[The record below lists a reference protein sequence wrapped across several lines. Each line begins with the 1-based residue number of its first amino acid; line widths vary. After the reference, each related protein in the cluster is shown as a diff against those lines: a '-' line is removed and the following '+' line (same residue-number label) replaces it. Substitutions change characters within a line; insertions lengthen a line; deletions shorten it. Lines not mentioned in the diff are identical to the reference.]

1 MTFSRDVG
9 VAESTGF
16 SRAALVVLGM
26 HRSGT
31 SAMAGVLS
39 HMGCD
44 LPRDLMP
51 PTDANPKGYF
61 ESNKAYRLNDD
72 LLKSG
77 GSSWDDPAA
86 FNPAWYESPRFPEYR
101 MRAAGVLREEF
112 GESGFFVLKD
122 PRMCR
127 LLPFWQRVLA
137 DLEVGARYVC
147 IHRHPREVAASVG
160 RREGW
165 PETVGLVLW
174 LRHVIEAEKASRG
187 LPRVFVSYDGLLS
200 DWRGTVTRIGAGL
213 GLAWPLHPD
222 SAAAGIAE
230 FLSGELRH
238 FRSEGEKIPRDTV
251 TLGWVARAYEVLER
265 WVADGEQAA
274 DHAVFDGLQ
283 AALDEASPLL
293 NVLTSETRTLGSRLI
308 KAEADLM
315 TVRAESI
322 GHAANHATEQKNR
335 AAAQARAAELEVE
348 LRSAAK
354 SRQDAEDSLAQM
366 RSAFHQRDQELDELR
381 HRSAQDAEK
390 MARIAGELEV
400 ARGELDG
407 AAKSRQD
414 AEDSLAQMRSAFHQ
428 RDQELDELRHRSE
441 RDAEK
446 ISRLT
451 GELEV
456 ARGELDGAA
465 KSRQD
470 AENSLAQI
478 RSAFLQR
485 GHELDEL
492 RQQSE
497 RDAEKISRLT
507 GELEVARGELE
518 RLEQRHERDARH
530 LAQMARQ
537 LAPLIRHELDAILD
551 TKRTQETVALLE
563 REKADLALSSKLLE
577 ERYAAEREAAAA
589 QIASLAAEREAAAAQ
604 ISNLTQERET
614 AASQIASLAAE
625 RETAAAQISN
635 LTQEREAA
643 AAQIASLAAERD
655 TLKPLEEKVRAAS
668 KALEQKTAE
677 LDAFRQ
683 AITTST
689 SWRLTAPL
697 RGFSRLLRG
706 R

>member
-1 MTFSRDVG
+1 MKTEGNSPELDLPARTV
-9 VAESTGF
+9 
-16 SRAALVVLGM
+16 LVVLGM

-137 DLEVGARYVC
+137 DQDIGARYVC

-174 LRHVIEAEKASRG
+174 LRHVIEAERASRG

-238 FRSEGEKIPRDTV
+238 FRSEGEQISRDTV

-265 WVADGEQAA
+265 WAVDGEQAA
-274 DHAVFDGLQ
+274 DHAVFDALK

-293 NVLTSETRTLGSRLI
+293 NVLTSETRILGTRLT

-335 AAAQARAAELEVE
+335 GAAEARTAELEAE
-348 LRSAAK
+348 LRSTAK
-354 SRQDAEDSLAQM
+354 RRQDAEDSLAQIRGAFLQ
-366 RSAFHQRDQELDELR
+366 RSHELDELR

-414 AEDSLAQMRSAFHQ
+414 AEDSLAQM
-428 RDQELDELRHRSE
+428 
-441 RDAEK
+441 
-446 ISRLT
+446 
-451 GELEV
+451 
-456 ARGELDGAA
+456 
-465 KSRQD
+465 
-470 AENSLAQI
+470 

-589 QIASLAAEREAAAAQ
+589 QIASLAAEREAATAQ

-614 AASQIASLAAE
+614 AAAQIASLAAE